1 MKPQSLINLLA
12 SATISIS
19 LTTVLGAHPAAAIII
34 GGPGDPGAG
43 NGIPFGESFLGGPE
57 YQQVYNSNNFSGP
70 ILITEM
76 TFYHHNNNFGGD
88 TAQVNGGTYTLS
100 LSATAAA
107 VNGLS
112 STFANNLGAN
122 NTVVFFGDLPR
133 LAAGEVDIFL
143 STPFLYDPGQGNLL
157 LDVFGTNVTEGGVFL
172 DARNGT
178 AGTIFSRMVGGIAT
192 GTSSF
197 GLVTGLNAPV
207 PGPIAGAGLPGLI
220 LAGGCLLGWWRR
232 RRKIA

>member
-1 MKPQSLINLLA
+1 MGHVSQNRTAVAAPLANAPARQLTSTQGRRKVMKPQSLINLLA

-43 NGIPFGESFLGGPE
+43 NDIPFGESFLGGPE

-100 LSATAAA
+100 LSTTAAA

-122 NTVVFFGDLPR
+122 NTVVFFGDL
-133 LAAGEVDIFL
+133 
-143 STPFLYDPGQGNLL
+143 
-157 LDVFGTNVTEGGVFL
+157 
-172 DARNGT
+172 
-178 AGTIFSRMVGGIAT
+178 
-192 GTSSF
+192 
-197 GLVTGLNAPV
+197 
-207 PGPIAGAGLPGLI
+207 
-220 LAGGCLLGWWRR
+220 
-232 RRKIA
+232 

>member
-1 MKPQSLINLLA
+1 MKSKLHLA
-12 SATISIS
+12 SVAVAIG
-19 LTTVLGAHPAAAIII
+19 LTTVLGTHPAAAIII
-34 GGPGDPGAG
+34 GGPGDPNSG
-43 NGIPFGESFLGGPE
+43 NSIPFGSTLSGPE

-70 ILITEM
+70 ILITDI
-76 TFYHHNNNFGGD
+76 TFYNHNLPGGSL
-88 TAQVNGGTYTLS
+88 NGGTYTLS
-100 LSATAAA
+100 LSTTTAA

-122 NTVVFFGDLPR
+122 NTVVFSGRLPG

-157 LDVFGTNVTEGGVFL
+157 LDVFGTNVTSGGVLL

-178 AGTIFSRMVGGIAT
+178 AGTIFSRMVDSFAT

-220 LAGGCLLGWWRR
+220 LATGGLLAWWRR
-232 RRKIA
+232 RKKIA

>member
-1 MKPQSLINLLA
+1 MLATLRNLLA
-12 SATISIS
+12 SATISIG

-34 GGPGDPGAG
+34 GDPGDPDTG
-43 NGIPFGESFLGGPE
+43 NSFPFGSNFAGPE

-100 LSATAAA
+100 LSTTTAA

-122 NTVVFFGDLPR
+122 NTVVFSGRLPG

-157 LDVFGTNVTEGGVFL
+157 LDVFGTNVTSGGVLL

-178 AGTIFSRMVGGIAT
+178 AGTIFSRMVDSFAT

-197 GLVTGLNAPV
+197 GLVTGFDTTAAV

-220 LAGGCLLGWWRR
+220 MAGAGLLGWWRR
-232 RRKIA
+232 RKKIA